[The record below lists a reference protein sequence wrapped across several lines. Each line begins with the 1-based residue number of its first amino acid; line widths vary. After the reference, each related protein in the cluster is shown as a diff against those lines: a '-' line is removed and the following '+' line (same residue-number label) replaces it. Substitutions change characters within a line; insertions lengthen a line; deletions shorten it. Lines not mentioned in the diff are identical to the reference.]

1 MERDSKDKLI
11 ILDQQTDKF
20 MDQIELSIS
29 NGYVVILQNLDED
42 IDPSVTQVFNKA
54 IKKVAGQYMMYLGEK
69 DIKYNLNFRF
79 YMTTKLPNPKYKAE
93 VSTKVTLVNF
103 TVKEKGLEEQLVSV
117 VIQKMEI
124 NLEKTRTELISKN
137 AQNESLLKKL
147 DDDILRQ
154 LQDS

>member
-1 MERDSKDKLI
+1 
-11 ILDQQTDKF
+11 
-20 MDQIELSIS
+20 
-29 NGYVVILQNLDED
+29 
-42 IDPSVTQVFNKA
+42 
-54 IKKVAGQYMMYLGEK
+54 
-69 DIKYNLNFRF
+69 
-79 YMTTKLPNPKYKAE
+79 
-93 VSTKVTLVNF
+93 
-103 TVKEKGLEEQLVSV
+103 VSV